1 MMKLFKLGFVLG
13 ALILGSTGVFAQDT
27 LRLNFNEA
35 VDLGLKANLD
45 YQIQENNMD
54 ILKIEKQSALLSH
67 LPTVGISSNLGQL
80 KGQQSQLVEDQI
92 VVTNVTNKTVSANL
106 NVNMP
111 IFNSGRRILDT
122 QSANLAY
129 LAGEKGIERAKQLV
143 IFDVARRYLQVLLDQ
158 ELLRIANE
166 NLENQNEVL
175 RQIDGFV
182 DAGLR
187 TVSDLY
193 NQQAEVARLESVKVD
208 AEIALE
214 NDIWLFAEYLQLEV
228 GTIPV
233 LEAVDTGAGTR
244 EFQDYELL
252 ELIDIAEMNR
262 ADKVQALLLKT
273 SYKKDMQ
280 ALKAMY
286 YPRVSAFY
294 NYNTYYTSLVE
305 ESFNKQFWDLYPQNV
320 LGIGINIPIFTNF
333 QTRLSVARAKAVYK
347 NQILQEKSTDR
358 KVFQEVK
365 LAHQNYQAAVRK
377 EFNSQVQVKAATEA
391 KNAIQERF
399 RLGLSNFVDLSTAN
413 QQFVASQADQ
423 AQAIYTLYF
432 QDVLMRYALGTLSLE

>member
-1 MMKLFKLGFVLG
+1 
-13 ALILGSTGVFAQDT
+13 
-27 LRLNFNEA
+27 
-35 VDLGLKANLD
+35 
-45 YQIQENNMD
+45 
-54 ILKIEKQSALLSH
+54 
-67 LPTVGISSNLGQL
+67 
-80 KGQQSQLVEDQI
+80 
-92 VVTNVTNKTVSANL
+92 
-106 NVNMP
+106 
-111 IFNSGRRILDT
+111 
-122 QSANLAY
+122 
-129 LAGEKGIERAKQLV
+129 
-143 IFDVARRYLQVLLDQ
+143 
-158 ELLRIANE
+158 
-166 NLENQNEVL
+166 
-175 RQIDGFV
+175 
-182 DAGLR
+182 
-187 TVSDLY
+187 
-193 NQQAEVARLESVKVD
+193 
-208 AEIALE
+208 
-214 NDIWLFAEYLQLEV
+214 
-228 GTIPV
+228 
-233 LEAVDTGAGTR
+233 
-244 EFQDYELL
+244 
-252 ELIDIAEMNR
+252 
-262 ADKVQALLLKT
+262 
-273 SYKKDMQ
+273 MQ

-432 QDVLMRYALGTLSLE
+432 QDVLMRYALGTLSLD

>member
-1 MMKLFKLGFVLG
+1 MKLFKLGFVLG
-13 ALILGSTGVFAQDT
+13 TMILGSTGVFAQDT
-27 LRLNFNEA
+27 LRLNFIEA

-45 YQIQENNMD
+45 YQIQVNNMD
-54 ILKIEKQSALLSH
+54 VLKKEKQVALLSH
-67 LPTVGISSNLGQL
+67 LPTVGINSNLGQL

-111 IFNSGRRILDT
+111 LFNSGRRILDT

-129 LAGEKGIERAKQLV
+129 QAGEKGIDRAKQLV

-158 ELLRIANE
+158 ELLKIANE
-166 NLENQNEVL
+166 NLENQNEIL
-175 RQIDGFV
+175 RQIEGFV
-182 DAGLR
+182 NGGLR

-208 AEIALE
+208 SEIALE

-233 LEAVDTGAGTR
+233 LEGVDTGSGTR

-252 ELIDIAEMNR
+252 ELIEIAEMNR
-262 ADKVQALLLKT
+262 SDKAQALLLKT

-280 ALKAMY
+280 AIKAMY
-286 YPRVSAFY
+286 YPRISAFY
-294 NYNTYYTSLVE
+294 NYNSYYTSLVE
-305 ESFNKQFWDLYPQNV
+305 ETFSKQFWDLYPQNV
-320 LGIGINIPIFTNF
+320 IGIGVSIPIFTNF
-333 QTRLSVARAKAVYK
+333 QTRLDVARAKAVYK

-432 QDVLMRYALGTLSLE
+432 QDVLMRYALGTLSLD